1 MGALRFHL
9 RAHGTHFS
17 RCFGSRISATGRISG
32 FTVDE
37 ETATADPGHDQ
48 YLKKTAGVSSDESY
62 DFADIALAMRRL
74 PPIPLSEGVLARNA
88 AGDVVEIR
96 YPGGAERQLIYNE
109 SGALSEIKLN
119 HPDGRLSGSWRGGLF
134 KWQHFEPSGRKQ
146 GSYAQA
152 YLAVDSGGNLVCRH
166 RLSSEVFIE
175 RPDGSRTTADA
186 SLDKFIARQQRRV
199 MLQQL
204 KAAVGTSL
212 FMALLAFWA
221 MCTPGILTL
230 SLVVSIAACTPF
242 LLVHWGFGDEPHG
255 AHFHLVFWAQVFFAL
270 ACGGI
275 TLWMNGPLFAVYG
288 VLLTIYALINLYIL
302 TRDRARLI
310 ERQLVIPMEGALA
323 IVGVAVV
330 LTSGGR

>member
-1 MGALRFHL
+1 M
-9 RAHGTHFS
+9 
-17 RCFGSRISATGRISG
+17 TGGRTGLILADVLAVELGWPGRNSG
-32 FTVDE
+32 FTLDE
-37 ETATADPGHDQ
+37 ETATADSTCDE
-48 YLKKTAGVSSDESY
+48 YLKRTAGVSNDESY
-62 DFADIALAMRRL
+62 DFKTVARAMHGL
-74 PPIPLSEGVLARNA
+74 SPIPLSEGGLARNA

-96 YPGGAERQLIYNE
+96 YPSGATRHLIYSE

-119 HPDGRLSGSWRGGLF
+119 HPNSQLSGCWRGRLF
-134 KWQHFEPSGRKQ
+134 KWQHFDPSGRER

-152 YLAVDSGGNLVCRH
+152 YLAVDRDGNLVCRH
-166 RLSSEVFIE
+166 RLTQEVFVE
-175 RPDGSRTTADA
+175 RPDGSRTTPDA
-186 SLDKFIARQQRRV
+186 SLDKFVARQQRLV

-204 KAAVGTSL
+204 KLALGTSL
-212 FMALLAFWA
+212 FMAVLAFWG
-221 MCTPGILTL
+221 MSTPGILTL

-242 LLVHWGFGDEPHG
+242 LLVFWGLDEESHG
-255 AHFHLVFWAQVFFAL
+255 AHFHLVFWSQVLIAL

-302 TRDRARLI
+302 TRDRSRLI

-323 IVGVAVV
+323 FVGVAVV